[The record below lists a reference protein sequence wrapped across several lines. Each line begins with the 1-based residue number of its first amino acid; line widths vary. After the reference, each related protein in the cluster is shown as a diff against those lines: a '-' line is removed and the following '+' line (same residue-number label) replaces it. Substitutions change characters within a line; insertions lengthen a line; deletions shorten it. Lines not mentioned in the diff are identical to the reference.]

1 MSARVFLVEDDA
13 EMRRVTRVLLK
24 RNGYLVSESSTAE
37 GALAEINEDLPDAA
51 IIDVNLPGMSGL
63 KLVEL
68 LRAETKTATLPILL
82 LTALNQGQDKV
93 RGLQRGADDY
103 VTKPYDPAELSARV
117 DALLRRTNRAAAP
130 SMILTFKD
138 LKVDLNRREVTV
150 KGDFVSLRKKEFEL
164 LTFFLKHRGQLLTR
178 ERISRALWSED
189 VIVTDNTLS
198 AHLKSLRTQLGI
210 YGQQLETLIGEGYR
224 FNDRV

>member
-24 RNGYLVSESSTAE
+24 RNGYLVSECSTAE

-51 IIDVNLPGMSGL
+51 VIDVNLPGMSGL

-68 LRAETKTATLPILL
+68 LRAEPKTAALPILL

-103 VTKPYDPAELSARV
+103 VTKPYDPAELSARI
-117 DALLRRTNRAAAP
+117 DALLRRTTRSAAP

-150 KGDFVSLRKKEFEL
+150 KGEFVSLRKKEFEL

>member
-1 MSARVFLVEDDA
+1 MSPSFCSNAPYPSFNRFKS
-13 EMRRVTRVLLK
+13 RPRQ
-24 RNGYLVSESSTAE
+24 S
-37 GALAEINEDLPDAA
+37 
-51 IIDVNLPGMSGL
+51 
-63 KLVEL
+63 
-68 LRAETKTATLPILL
+68 
-82 LTALNQGQDKV
+82 

-103 VTKPYDPAELSARV
+103 VSKPYDPAELSARV
-117 DALLRRTNRAAAP
+117 DALLRRTNRAVAP

-150 KGDFVSLRKKEFEL
+150 KGNFVSLRKKEFEL

-198 AHLKSLRTQLGI
+198 AHLKSLRTRLGF

>member
-1 MSARVFLVEDDA
+1 MSARVFLVEADA

-24 RNGYLVSESSTAE
+24 RNGYLVSECSTAE
-37 GALAEINEDLPDAA
+37 GALAAINEDVPDAA
-51 IIDVNLPGMSGL
+51 VIDVNLPGMSGL
-63 KLVEL
+63 TLVEL
-68 LRAETKTATLPILL
+68 LRAEPKTAALPILL

-103 VTKPYDPAELSARV
+103 VTKPYDPAELSARI
-117 DALLRRTNRAAAP
+117 DALLRRANRSAAP
-130 SMILTFKD
+130 SMLLTFKD
-138 LKVDLNRREVTV
+138 LKVDLTRREVTV
-150 KGDFVSLRKKEFEL
+150 KGDFLSLRKKAFEL

-178 ERISRALWSED
+178 ERISRALWSDD
-189 VIVTDNTLS
+189 VIVTDNPLS

>member
-24 RNGYLVSESSTAE
+24 RNGYLVSECSTAE
-37 GALAEINEDLPDAA
+37 GALAAINEDVPDAA
-51 IIDVNLPGMSGL
+51 VIDVNLPGMSGL
-63 KLVEL
+63 TLVEL
-68 LRAETKTATLPILL
+68 LRAEPKTAALPILL

-103 VTKPYDPAELSARV
+103 VTKPYDPAELSARI
-117 DALLRRTNRAAAP
+117 DALLRRANRSAAP
-130 SMILTFKD
+130 SMLLTFKD
-138 LKVDLNRREVTV
+138 LKVDLTRREVTV

-178 ERISRALWSED
+178 ERISRALWSDD